1 MTWGASHQKVPFR
14 QIHECLKQWQG
25 RGHVEL
31 DSLGVSLTIQTLP
44 LVSKETQEQEGVR
57 RSNFLTQCWQNK
69 SRSDGFW
76 LAHPRNDEIAGA
88 EP

>member
-14 QIHECLKQWQG
+14 QIHECLKQRQG

-44 LVSKETQEQEGVR
+44 LVSKETREQEGVR
-57 RSNFLTQCWQNK
+57 RSNFPK